1 MQFWKKMVLFIV
13 ATISIILSF
22 SRLYMVKS
30 NFSHSIDNASKQ
42 GNNQHALEK
51 YILENNLVETIRR
64 GEEVTEDKMTECI
77 QSLYTHLDANSE
89 LVAFYIPDSD
99 KVISNMEW
107 IEQLDFSK
115 MLTEEEHYWI
125 RQMQDNHYLFFSSYW
140 TINGKVIY
148 IINAY
153 NIQDIYEE
161 RDRQNQQILV
171 TDVIMI
177 AISAVVIGVFA
188 RYLTKPIKIL
198 NQTAKQIADGK
209 FEQRVDIRSKDE
221 IEELAISFNR
231 MAEEIESKMKQKDD
245 FITGFTHELKT
256 PMTAIVGYADLLRLR
271 QYEEN
276 VSKKAINTIYQ
287 EAKRLENLSFKLME
301 LMALSEKGIC
311 WQDISTSELIKSIQ
325 KQALNQGI
333 TAKLEFAMDE
343 TVLKRRPRIVRG
355 GASQLN

>member
-13 ATISIILSF
+13 ATISVVLSF

-30 NFSHSIDNASKQ
+30 NFSHSIENASKQ

-51 YILENNLVETIRR
+51 YILESNLVETIRR
-64 GEEVTEDKMTECI
+64 GEEVTEDKIIAYI
-77 QSLYTHLDANSE
+77 QSLYAHLDANSE
-89 LVAFYIPDSD
+89 LIAFYIPDSD
-99 KVISNMEW
+99 KVISNIVW
-107 IEQLDFSK
+107 IDQLDLSK

-125 RQMQDNHYLFFSSYW
+125 RKIQENHYLFFSSYW
-140 TINGKVIY
+140 TINGKIVY
-148 IINAY
+148 IVNAY

-171 TDVIMI
+171 ADVMMI
-177 AISAVVIGVFA
+177 AVSAVITGIFA

-198 NQTAKQIADGK
+198 NQTTKQIADGK
-209 FEQRVDIRSKDE
+209 FEQRVNVRSKDE
-221 IEELAISFNR
+221 IEELAVNFNR
-231 MAEEIESKMKQKDD
+231 MADEIETKMKQKDD

-271 QYEEN
+271 QCDED

-301 LMALSEKGIC
+301 LMSLSEEGIC
-311 WQDISTSELIKSIQ
+311 WQDISTVELVKNIQ
-325 KQALNQGI
+325 KQEENQKI
-333 TAKLEFAMDE
+333 TAKLEFVMEEA
-343 TVLKRRPRIVRG
+343 VIKRRPRIISSG
-355 GASQLN
+355 IP